1 MQAFL
6 SLKCVLALLPR
17 GSPTPRISF
26 LHHQL
31 KGEYE
36 ELHAHT
42 KELKTSLNNSQL
54 ELNRWQVRFD
64 ELKEQHQSMD
74 ISLTKLDNH
83 CEVRHREGAASSQV
97 ASLRLEM
104 SLKPRLDQS
113 ATCGRNISE
122 ATLSDICPMR
132 LTMSSSIGSLGHGSA
147 IFGPSFS
154 RQLHEQNGLGLS
166 TAAQHGSRG

>member
-1 MQAFL
+1 MPAPVRAETGPTARAFPSFGVRFSPSAPWL
-6 SLKCVLALLPR
+6 SN
-17 GSPTPRISF
+17 PRISF
-26 LHHQL
+26 LHQQL

-54 ELNRWQVRFD
+54 ELSRWQVRFD

-74 ISLTKLDNH
+74 ISLTKMDNH
-83 CEVRHREGAASSQV
+83 CEVRHCEGPASSQV
-97 ASLRLEM
+97 ASQRLEM

-122 ATLSDICPMR
+122 AALSDICPMR
-132 LTMSSSIGSLGHGSA
+132 LAVSPIGPSGHGST
-147 IFGPSFS
+147 IFGNLF
-154 RQLHEQNGLGLS
+154 Q
-166 TAAQHGSRG
+166 

>member
-1 MQAFL
+1 MKSSDFCSVFL
-6 SLKCVLALLPR
+6 HYTVQSTTVRTETEATVRALTIFGVR
-17 GSPTPRISF
+17 FSPFAPWLSNPRISF

-42 KELKTSLNNSQL
+42 KELKTSLNTSQL

-74 ISLTKLDNH
+74 ISLTKMDNH
-83 CEVRHREGAASSQV
+83 CEVRHCEGGTSLLQV
-97 ASLRLEM
+97 ASRRLEM
-104 SLKPRLDQS
+104 SLKPRLDQN

-122 ATLSDICPMR
+122 ATLSDILPHEV
-132 LTMSSSIGSLGHGSA
+132 G
-147 IFGPSFS
+147 SFS
-154 RQLHEQNGLGLS
+154 H
-166 TAAQHGSRG
+166 